1 MDFWFSLSAIDTK
14 VLTLLT
20 ELKAQVKVNSQYL
33 QAINKKLESGNGSG
47 VLDVDTEL
55 PEGITLPLMST
66 QEVLAFDEQL
76 KDTSIFKQM
85 VCFQYIY

>member
-1 MDFWFSLSAIDTK
+1 MYFWFSLSAIDTK

-33 QAINKKLESGNGSG
+33 QAINKKMESGNGSG
-47 VLDVDTEL
+47 VLDGDTEL

-66 QEVLAFDEQL
+66 Q
-76 KDTSIFKQM
+76 
-85 VCFQYIY
+85 